1 MLGLMQETPLLIS
14 SLLDYAERW
23 HPQTEI
29 VSREADGSEH
39 RYGYAEA
46 AIRARRLASALMR
59 AGVRQGDR
67 VATLAMNH
75 HRHFELYF
83 GVSGMGAV
91 LHTVN
96 PRRRED
102 AERLFEPPAAFHQS
116 VTHSAQAARRA
127 AAGAGQARSSRSS
140 AIEPGPNLARY
151 SSATAHVPCVSKALG

>member
-1 MLGLMQETPLLIS
+1 MLGLMRETPLLIS
-14 SLLDYAERW
+14 SLLDYAERR

-46 AIRARRLASALMR
+46 AIRARRLASALLR

-75 HRHFELYF
+75 HRHFELYS

-96 PRRRED
+96 PRRRELQALIAAEGCTFTD
-102 AERLFEPPAAFHQS
+102 AG
-116 VTHSAQAARRA
+116 TRRA
-127 AAGAGQARSSRSS
+127 GRSSTRRRARPAGVFQAST
-140 AIEPGPNLARY
+140 AMPNVFSNPLRP
-151 SSATAHVPCVSKALG
+151 STNQ